1 MAIRRKG
8 EEGMGEK
15 WLEVDASMTGS
26 MVFKDAVNLQ
36 INGRFDGTLDAKG
49 NLSIGEKAD
58 VKATIKGEA
67 VTISGAVTGDIVAT
81 GRVEITSTAR
91 VRGKVVSPRIIMQE
105 GAVLNGTLEM
115 TGSTG
120 EAGWMTVDELARYL
134 EVDASTVTQ
143 WAQAGR
149 LPAQR
154 DGNQWQFN
162 RSKVEEWLAQEK
174 IRLRERRRSD
184 FADLEMI
191 PQICD
196 LRNRLLKSV

>member
-81 GRVEITSTAR
+81 GRVELTSTAR
-91 VRGKVVSPRIIMQE
+91 VRGKVVSPRVIMQE

-174 IRLRERRRSD
+174 IR
-184 FADLEMI
+184 
-191 PQICD
+191 
-196 LRNRLLKSV
+196 